1 MTPAPVGHIFW
12 GELKITGWRKDPN
25 GVLTMV
31 YKRYDGEIVDLW
43 SMGTDDD
50 GELVIKG
57 AAV

>member
-12 GELKITGWRKDPN
+12 DSAQRYGWRKDEHGYTN
-25 GVLTMV
+25 VFRLA
-31 YKRYDGEIVDLW
+31 DGEILELW

-57 AAV
+57 AVV